1 MKKIFE
7 TPAVEIVKFKTEDIL
22 TLSSE
27 ELIETPLPE
36 ADKPN

>member
-1 MKKIFE
+1 MMKIFE
-7 TPAVEIVKFKTEDIL
+7 TPEVEIVKFKTEDIL

-27 ELIETPLPE
+27 ELIETPMPD

>member
-7 TPAVEIVKFKTEDIL
+7 TPEVETVEFETEEIL

-27 ELIETPLPE
+27 ELIETPMPD